1 MPSNEN
7 AHPSTS
13 PLSCEES
20 KLSLWLRI
28 RFLIALFA
36 VAIFCLINLAEQVY
50 YSAAIY
56 AILACLLLFRIQIAL
71 WIASVILIIDTSPHT
86 IHLLQ
91 SDLPA
96 IAWLALGSKVL
107 LIVFMLQ
114 GIPAL
119 YRLNRKTGSQTLTNH
134 VPIERTSA
142 RAALYISSVLS
153 GVLAVLMLIAGYRW
167 LAIEWTND
175 WQLSLSLALLGGST
189 LALAACIGF
198 AWLAR
203 FAFKRSSKSGDA

>member
-1 MPSNEN
+1 M
-7 AHPSTS
+7 
-13 PLSCEES
+13 
-20 KLSLWLRI
+20 
-28 RFLIALFA
+28 
-36 VAIFCLINLAEQVY
+36 
-50 YSAAIY
+50 
-56 AILACLLLFRIQIAL
+56 
-71 WIASVILIIDTSPHT
+71 
-86 IHLLQ
+86 Q

-134 VPIERTSA
+134 VPIERKSA

-175 WQLSLSLALLGGST
+175 WQLSLSLALLGG
-189 LALAACIGF
+189 
-198 AWLAR
+198 
-203 FAFKRSSKSGDA
+203 